1 MVLVHVSNVHVPV
14 HVGRTAHAAPIRR
27 FAAVR
32 PHMYVPNRLAVER
45 LPTQGTLEVPRLI
58 VNLHVVV
65 QSEPEDEKNNAF
77 LKIYNLP
84 ITKVNIALIS
94 KLQRTQAAGKLPFRV
109 DTLHVRLQGRP
120 ADEDLPTSGT

>member
-1 MVLVHVSNVHVPV
+1 
-14 HVGRTAHAAPIRR
+14 
-27 FAAVR
+27 
-32 PHMYVPNRLAVER
+32 MYVPNRFAVER

-58 VNLHVVV
+58 VNLHVVG
-65 QSEPEDEKNNAF
+65 QSEPEDEINAF

-84 ITKVNIALIS
+84 NIKVNILLIS